1 MSRRSLMKAAALAG
15 GAVAFG
21 LPQVPSPA
29 TAEAYPVPQKMDWWY
44 QARFGMFIHF
54 GSYSYLGRGEQLF
67 NAENWSKADYQTQ
80 VSAHF
85 NPTAFNAAEI
95 AQLAADAGMR
105 YLVIT
110 AKHHEGFA
118 MWDSHVPSFTDTT
131 GTKRYNLHDYAGF
144 QGDLLAALK
153 RECEARGV
161 KFGVY
166 YSIMD
171 WNHPSQTNRGGPTTM
186 ASMAARTSYI
196 ADMKAQLQELL
207 DRYDPAILW
216 FDGDMPNDVASPTLE
231 DWWNRS
237 DGLELYNWLIARK
250 PNLVI
255 NERVKHNCGLGDYTV
270 AESSLPSTQPD
281 RLWETCDTMNGAW
294 GYNSGAENSYRSTS
308 DFVKELAT
316 CVSRDGNFLLNI
328 GPKGDGSVT
337 AGSMTILRGL
347 ASWMPTYGKSIHGA
361 TASPFAI
368 DPAWGRV
375 TKKDGKLF
383 AHVFDWPGNG
393 VLKIP
398 AITNRI
404 GRVYLMNN
412 PTTSLTYS
420 VSGGQIN
427 VTVPATAPD
436 ANDSVVCVEVS
447 GVPTPAGVT
456 VFQDVGYSGA
466 SAILSPG
473 SYTSSQLSAAG
484 VKPSVISSMKVPQG
498 YSLTGYSGDN
508 STGTAWTFTADNP
521 DLRVTGNNDAIVSL
535 KVAST
540 SG

>member
-1 MSRRSLMKAAALAG
+1 MKAAALAG